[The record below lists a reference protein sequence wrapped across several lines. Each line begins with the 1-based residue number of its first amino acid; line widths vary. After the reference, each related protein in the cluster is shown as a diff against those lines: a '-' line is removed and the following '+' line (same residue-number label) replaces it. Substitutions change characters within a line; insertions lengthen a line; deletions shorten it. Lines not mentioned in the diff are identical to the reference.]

1 VSGTLGDTRKV
12 ASPGRGPLR
21 SRQARGVLLAG
32 AAILVALGVALLLIS
47 ATASNKP
54 PLRYAKPFT
63 LTELGHAGQQI
74 SLASFAGRP
83 VILNFFASWC
93 APCKKETPLLASFYR
108 QHDGRVL
115 IIGIDS
121 ADQES
126 AALSF
131 IHNEQVGYPVGFDP
145 IPASTAVAY
154 GAVQLPQ
161 TFFLNA
167 KHQIVRHISG
177 DLTRSELESWA
188 NSLGDG

>member
-1 VSGTLGDTRKV
+1 V
-12 ASPGRGPLR
+12 LR
-21 SRQARGVLLAG
+21 SRQARGVLLTG

-54 PLRYAKPFT
+54 PIRYAKPFT

-74 SLASFAGRP
+74 SLASVAGRP

-115 IIGIDS
+115 VIGIDS

-131 IHNEQVGYPVGFDP
+131 IDADKVGYPIGFDP
-145 IPASTAVAY
+145 IPASTALAY
-154 GAVQLPQ
+154 GAAQLPQ

-167 KHQIVRHISG
+167 RHQIVRHISG
-177 DLTRSELESWA
+177 DLTRSELDSWA
-188 NSLGDG
+188 STLGVG